1 MGTVG
6 LRPYVMML
14 SGCCWFALMG
24 LCAHALGPLCDW
36 QITAVARSSLATL
49 FALTAALVMGAKLVF
64 WRPRVLWMRSIAGSC
79 SMVGTFYALGR
90 LPVSDVLTLQNT
102 SPIWVALLAWPM
114 AGERPTLAVWGA
126 AVCSVIGVMLTQQP
140 DWLTGGG
147 GELLSPSGAGFL
159 GMPLATWAAVVSAI
173 FTAFAMLGL
182 NRLTGVSSLGVVVH
196 FSAVATLFCLGS
208 YFFFDHHADGTERLR
223 DPVVLLLLFAVGGT
237 ATIGQVFLTLAYRLG
252 SPTKVSVV
260 GLSQVVMVMVAES
273 AIGWKTITPLTV
285 IGTALILG
293 PTAWL
298 MARETRKARSK
309 AVPAMSIACPKIPS
323 KV

>member
-1 MGTVG
+1 
-6 LRPYVMML
+6 MML

-36 QITAVARSSLATL
+36 QITAVARSSLATV
-49 FALTAALVMGAKLVF
+49 FALTAALVTGAKLVF
-64 WRPRVLWMRSIAGSC
+64 WRPRILWMRSIAGSC
-79 SMVGTFYALGR
+79 SMVATFYALGR

-114 AGERPTLAVWGA
+114 AGERPSLAVWGA
-126 AVCSVIGVMLTQQP
+126 ALCSVAGVVLTQQP

-147 GELLSPSGAGFL
+147 GELVHTSGGGFL
-159 GMPLATWAAVVSAI
+159 GMPTATWAAVVGAI

-196 FSAVATLFCLGS
+196 FSAVATLFCLSS
-208 YFFFDHHADGTERLR
+208 YFLFEHHTDTNRLG
-223 DPVVLLLLFAVGGT
+223 DPVVLVLLLAVGGT
-237 ATIGQVFLTLAYRLG
+237 ATIGQVFLTLAFRLG

-260 GLSQVVMVMVAES
+260 GLSQVVMVMIAES
-273 AIGWKTITPLTV
+273 AIGWKTITPLTI

-298 MARETRKARSK
+298 MARETRKARAAVEKTFPKSSTPVP
-309 AVPAMSIACPKIPS
+309 VPARTG
-323 KV
+323 